1 MCIVHQVTKQKDKDL
16 LWHMYF
22 TMDAES
28 KSKYPTAICQECGKK
43 IRRYHDSYEGMLRHL
58 EVKHK
63 HLWEEYLDD
72 DLEIILEEDEDEEE
86 EEEQGLT
93 EAERRECFFEAM
105 SEFIGIET
113 RPAIRQQDCMNAEI

>member
-1 MCIVHQVTKQKDKDL
+1 
-16 LWHMYF
+16 
-22 TMDAES
+22 
-28 KSKYPTAICQECGKK
+28 
-43 IRRYHDSYEGMLRHL
+43 MLRHL

-72 DLEIILEEDEDEEE
+72 DLEIILEEDEDE